1 MSVALADNAL
11 TTLETVKTMLGI
23 EPDDVDPQ
31 RDDALTNLI
40 NYASAW
46 IESMTGRIFKQQ
58 TYVQR
63 YAAAGAQELVLKQ
76 WPVTDVEYV
85 KDLTSGQVIPDT
97 EYEYTE
103 DGRIGVLYKDDG
115 WAFRGYTGGLSY
127 DYLLA
132 SRYLE
137 VKYTAGYVLPKDA
150 TEDNPCTLPA
160 DLQGIVWGI
169 AQQEFSIMEN
179 GVEGLSAFSISDV
192 SWTFDKEPRQ
202 SWLDIIGYYTRL

>member
-31 RDDALTNLI
+31 RDDVLTNLI

-85 KDLTSGQVIPDT
+85 KDTTSGQIIPDT
-97 EYEYTE
+97 DYEYTE
-103 DGRIGVLYKDDG
+103 DGRIGVIYKDDG
-115 WAFRGYTGGLSY
+115 WTFQGYTGGLSY

-179 GVEGLSAFSISDV
+179 GAEGLSAFSISDV

>member
-31 RDDALTNLI
+31 RDDVLTNLI

-85 KDLTSGQVIPDT
+85 KDTTSGQIIPDT
-97 EYEYTE
+97 DYEYTE
-103 DGRIGVLYKDDG
+103 DGRIGVIYKDDG
-115 WAFRGYTGGLSY
+115 WTFQGYTGGLSY

-179 GVEGLSAFSISDV
+179 GAEGLPAFSISDV

>member
-23 EPDDVDPQ
+23 EPDDVNPQ
-31 RDDALTNLI
+31 RDDVLTNLI

-85 KDLTSGQVIPDT
+85 KDTTSGQIIPDT
-97 EYEYTE
+97 DYEYTE
-103 DGRIGVLYKDDG
+103 DGRIGVIYKDDG
-115 WAFRGYTGGLSY
+115 WTFQGYTGGLSY

-179 GVEGLSAFSISDV
+179 GAEGLSAFSISDV